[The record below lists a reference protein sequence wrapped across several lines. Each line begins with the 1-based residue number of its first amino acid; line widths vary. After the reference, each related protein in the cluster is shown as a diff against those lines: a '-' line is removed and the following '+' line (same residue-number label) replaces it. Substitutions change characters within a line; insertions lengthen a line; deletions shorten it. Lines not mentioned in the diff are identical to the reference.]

1 MSPNVSRS
9 KLAMAIRE
17 AKLSKRWY
25 IRSARP
31 NSRRSRIRPATQTPT
46 TVQQTNDD
54 EHLAPVDEAAIH
66 GLTRPDDKLLT
77 LYLIYALATTLFFP
91 IAIIPLYFRFR
102 TLRYRFDAEGVAV
115 SYGILWRK
123 ETYLTYARIQ
133 DIHVTRN
140 IFERWL
146 GLGTVEIQTASGSTS
161 AAESIVGV
169 TQFDAIRNY
178 LYGHMRGHARLDRS
192 DPDALPVAST
202 ESTLAAIR
210 DELRAVRLILEERN
224 DV

>member
-1 MSPNVSRS
+1 MIY
-9 KLAMAIRE
+9 AA
-17 AKLSKRWY
+17 A
-25 IRSARP
+25 
-31 NSRRSRIRPATQTPT
+31 T
-46 TVQQTNDD
+46 TV
-54 EHLAPVDEAAIH
+54 
-66 GLTRPDDKLLT
+66 
-77 LYLIYALATTLFFP
+77 FFP
-91 IAIIPLYFRFR
+91 FAILPLYFRFR

-169 TQFDAIRNY
+169 TQFNAIRNY
-178 LYGHMRGHARLDRS
+178 LYAHMRGHARIDQS
-192 DPDALPVAST
+192 STEALPAAST
-202 ESTLAAIR
+202 DDMLAAIR
-210 DELRAVRLILEERN
+210 EELRAVRLMLEERK

>member
-1 MSPNVSRS
+1 M
-9 KLAMAIRE
+9 LH
-17 AKLSKRWY
+17 
-25 IRSARP
+25 
-31 NSRRSRIRPATQTPT
+31 
-46 TVQQTNDD
+46 TNDN
-54 EHLAPVDEAAIH
+54 EHLEPVDAAGIH
-66 GLTRPDDKLLT
+66 ALTRPDDKLLT
-77 LYLIYALATTLFFP
+77 LFTIYAVLTTVFFP
-91 IAIIPLYFRFR
+91 IAIVPLYFRFR
-102 TLRYRFDAEGVAV
+102 TLRYRFDEEGVSV

-146 GLGTVEIQTASGSTS
+146 GLGTVEIQTASGSSS

-169 TQFDAIRNY
+169 TQFNAIRNY
-178 LYGHMRGHARLDRS
+178 LYAHMRGHGRVEDMTAG
-192 DPDALPVAST
+192 ALPAGSSD
-202 ESTLAAIR
+202 EILAGIR